1 MTLIQYIVD
10 RYAGQVVES
19 GTGANLIYIACSLG
33 STATGLKNQLG
44 CVQQGLGIAVDALVV
59 VVVQVLRRRTVLI
72 VGALRTILAVLDVS
86 ILIALCIG
94 IATYIPASHVAT
106 LVVLGIHI
114 VGLQSHGQESPTVV
128 TAVPAFATSPTVR

>member
-72 VGALRTILAVLDVS
+72 VGALRTILAVPDVS
-86 ILIALCIG
+86 VLITLG
-94 IATYIPASHVAT
+94 ISLATNVPAGNIPP
-106 LVVLGIHI
+106 LVVIGIHI
-114 VGLQSHGQESPTVV
+114 VGL
-128 TAVPAFATSPTVR
+128 